1 MAMTLKQKLFVV
13 YYLGVSNG
21 NATDAARR
29 AGYAWPEKVA
39 ERLVGKSGIRA
50 AIDAKMASAAIP
62 ADELLARLSEVVQ
75 ADLLDFVNLEP
86 KAKKPVTMA
95 TLRRLKR
102 QGKGHLI
109 KRLKF
114 KNGDIEIELEPKYG
128 AAVKLG
134 EFLGLWDRDRPPE
147 SSIVEMAKRFK
158 AWLDQ
163 NDKHD

>member
-29 AGYAWPEKVA
+29 AGFAWPDKA
-39 ERLVGKSGIRA
+39 GPKLVGKSSIRA
-50 AIDAKMASAAIP
+50 AIDAKVVSAALP

-75 ADLLDFVNLEP
+75 ADLLDFVNLDS
-86 KAKKPVTMA
+86 KAKRPVTMA

-109 KRLKF
+109 KKLRF
-114 KNGDIEIELEPKYG
+114 KNGDIYIELEPKYG

-158 AWLDQ
+158 QWLDE
-163 NDKHD
+163 KHD

>member
-1 MAMTLKQKLFVV
+1 MTLKQKLFVV

-29 AGYAWPEKVA
+29 AGFAWPDKA
-39 ERLVGKSGIRA
+39 GPKLVGKSSIRA
-50 AIDAKMASAAIP
+50 AIDAKVVSAALP

-75 ADLLDFVNLEP
+75 ADLLDFINLDP
-86 KAKKPVTMA
+86 KSKKPVTMA

-109 KRLKF
+109 KKLRF
-114 KNGDIEIELEPKYG
+114 KGGDIYIELEPKYG

-158 AWLDQ
+158 QWLDE
-163 NDKHD
+163 KPGP